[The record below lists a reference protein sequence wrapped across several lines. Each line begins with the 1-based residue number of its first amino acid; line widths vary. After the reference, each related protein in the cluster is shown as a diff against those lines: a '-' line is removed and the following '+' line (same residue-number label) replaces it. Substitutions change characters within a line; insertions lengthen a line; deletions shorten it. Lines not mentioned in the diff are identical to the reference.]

1 MYLCRGLNLIKNM
14 EMCKIS
20 NFKPVKNNFNYEEED
35 EV

>member
-20 NFKPVKNNFNYEEED
+20 NFKPVKNYNYEEED

>member
-14 EMCKIS
+14 EICKIS
-20 NFKPVKNNFNYEEED
+20 NFKLVKNFNYEEEY